1 MPTLHWLTKET
12 DLRKGKQIPF
22 RILEKKEELSVI
34 STPLN
39 DRALSGVEKSL
50 QEQNN
55 IIIQGDNLEALKAIL
70 PVYAGKVKCIYIDP
84 PYNTGNAFEHYD
96 DNMEHTLW
104 LSMIYP
110 RLELLREFLSED
122 GSIWVSIDD
131 DEAHY
136 LKVIMDE
143 IFGRKN
149 FIEEVVWQRAFSPIN
164 LKKTLSRSHD
174 KILVFAKNY
183 NEIFTLNTIFRT
195 EKQLSTYKNPDND
208 PRGMWSSSDCSVGP
222 IVPEKV
228 YEIITPSGKK
238 LFPTKGR
245 CWLFTKERCWLF
257 TKERFQEM
265 VNDNRIWF
273 GKDGNNVPRVKKF
286 LREVKDGVT
295 AMTLWLRDEVGDNQ
309 EAKREII
316 AFNKDDVFSTPK
328 PERLL
333 QRILQLA
340 TNPGDIVLDSF
351 LGSGTTAAVAL
362 KMNRKFIG
370 IEMGSH
376 AVTHVVPR
384 LRKVI
389 EGEQGGISE
398 SVEWKGGG
406 GFDFYTLGEPVFG
419 TDGRINPKIDYSTL
433 AAFIWFVETGTSLS
447 SPYLDCHPEQQHPNL
462 RVEGRLMV
470 RPIRLRSGQTAHH
483 DILHSPQIGTFNN
496 TAYYLLY
503 NGILGDKKPHNGNVL
518 TSKVLQLLPA
528 FEGRKVIYGESCLL
542 GKDKLKDL
550 NIIFK
555 QIPYDLRG
563 R

>member
-22 RILEKKEELSVI
+22 RILEKKEELSVDD
-34 STPLN
+34 SVGNGRTF
-39 DRALSGVEKSL
+39 DKLSDHNRSL
-50 QEQNN
+50 RNN

-110 RLELLREFLSED
+110 RLELLREFLRED

-149 FIEEVVWQRAFSPIN
+149 FVNNVIWEKKYSPQN
-164 LKKTLSRSHD
+164 DAKWLSDSHD
-174 KILVFAKNY
+174 HIICFAKNK
-183 NEIFTLNTIFRT
+183 EIWRPNFLPRSLGANS
-195 EKQLSTYKNPDND
+195 QYKNPDND
-208 PRGMWSSSDCSVGP
+208 PRGVWMSDNPSVKTYSASTDYP
-222 IVPEKV
+222 IT
-228 YEIITPSGKK
+228 TPTGKIVNPPK
-238 LFPTKGR
+238 SR
-245 CWLFTKERCWLF
+245 CWRFSKEKFEELV
-257 TKERFQEM
+257 K
-265 VNDNRIWF
+265 DNRIWF
-273 GKDGNNVPRVKKF
+273 GKDGNGLPRLKTF
-286 LREVKDGVT
+286 LSEVQEGMVSKT
-295 AMTLWLRDEVGDNQ
+295 IWKRDEVGDNQ
-309 EAKREII
+309 EAKREV
-316 AFNKDDVFSTPK
+316 KELHVTEVFSTPK

-340 TNPGDIVLDSF
+340 TNENELVLDSF

-362 KMNRKFIG
+362 KMNRQFIG
-370 IEMGSH
+370 IEMGDH

-406 GFDFYTLGEPVFG
+406 GFDFYTLGETIFG

-433 AAFIWFVETGTSLS
+433 AAFIWFVETGTSLP
-447 SPYLDCHPEQQHPNL
+447 SPSVDCHPEQQHPNL

-470 RPIRLRSGQTAHH
+470 RQAHH
-483 DILHSPQIGTFNN
+483 DILHSPQIGIFNN

-503 NGILGDKKPHNGNVL
+503 NGILGDKKPQNGNVL

-528 FEGRKVIYGESCLL
+528 FEGKKVIYGESCLL

>member
-22 RILEKKEELSVI
+22 RILEKKEELSVA
-34 STPLN
+34 SVAKQT
-39 DRALSGVEKSL
+39 
-50 QEQNN
+50 QEQQSSLGEIASDSLPASPRNVV
-55 IIIQGDNLEALKAIL
+55 IQGDNLEALKAIL

-149 FIEEVVWQRAFSPIN
+149 FVATIIWNKRTTRENRRVFSFN
-164 LKKTLSRSHD
+164 HD
-174 KILVFAKNY
+174 FIMVFAKDKKSFEQSRNLLPL
-183 NEIFTLNTIFRT
+183 NETVKKR
-195 EKQLSTYKNPDND
+195 YKNPDDD
-208 PRGMWSSSDCSVGP
+208 PKGPWQSVSLNAQAGHATP
-222 IVPEKV
+222 NQF
-228 YEIITPSGKK
+228 YEIISPTGKK
-238 LFPTKGR
+238 INPPTGR
-245 CWLFTKERCWLF
+245 CWLL
-257 TKERFQEM
+257 TKERFEEE
-265 VNDNRIWF
+265 F
-273 GKDGNNVPRVKKF
+273 KKGNIFFTKNGNGVPRVKKY
-286 LREVKDGVT
+286 LNDENIQGLTPETLWVAEEVGTNDSAKKNIIKLFQDGVEK
-295 AMTLWLRDEVGDNQ
+295 LFE
-309 EAKREII
+309 
-316 AFNKDDVFSTPK
+316 TPK
-328 PERLL
+328 PEELI
-333 QRILQLA
+333 QRILQIA

-370 IEMGSH
+370 IEMGDH

-419 TDGRINPKIDYSTL
+419 TNGRINPKIDYSTL

-447 SPYLDCHPEQQHPNL
+447 LPYVGN
-462 RVEGRLMV
+462 GRD
-470 RPIRLRSGQTAHH
+470 RSLHTAM
-483 DILHSPQIGTFNN
+483 IGTFNN

-503 NGILGDKKPHNGNVL
+503 NGILGDKKPQNGNVL

-528 FEGRKVIYGESCLL
+528 FEGRKIIYGESCLL

>member
-22 RILEKKEELSVI
+22 RILEKKEELSVDD
-34 STPLN
+34 SVGNGRTF
-39 DRALSGVEKSL
+39 DRLSDHDRSL
-50 QEQNN
+50 RNN

-110 RLELLREFLSED
+110 RIELLREFLSED

-149 FIEEVVWQRAFSPIN
+149 FVNNVIWEKKFSPQN
-164 LKKTLSRSHD
+164 DAKWLSDSHD
-174 KILVFAKNY
+174 HIICFAKNK
-183 NEIFTLNTIFRT
+183 EIWRPNLLIRSDGANAR
-195 EKQLSTYKNPDND
+195 YKNLDND
-208 PRGMWSSSDCSVGP
+208 PRGTWASGDISVKTYTEKTDYP
-222 IVPEKV
+222 I
-228 YEIITPSGKK
+228 TLPSGRIVE
-238 LFPTKGR
+238 PPKGT
-245 CWLFTKERCWLF
+245 CWRVTKEKFEELV
-257 TKERFQEM
+257 K
-265 VNDNRIWF
+265 DNRIWF
-273 GKDGNNVPRVKKF
+273 GADGNNVPRIKRFLSDVKQ
-286 LREVKDGVT
+286 GIT
-295 AMTLWLRDEVGDNQ
+295 SMTIWNHEDVGHTQ
-309 EAKREII
+309 EAKQESKI
-316 AFNKDDVFSTPK
+316 FNTEEVFSTPK

-340 TNPGDIVLDSF
+340 TNENDIVLDSF

-433 AAFIWFVETGTSLS
+433 AAFIWFVETGTSLP
-447 SPYLDCHPEQQHPNL
+447 SPTVGN
-462 RVEGRLMV
+462 GRD
-470 RPIRLRSGQTAHH
+470 RSLQSAM
-483 DILHSPQIGTFNN
+483 IGTFNN

-503 NGILGDKKPHNGNVL
+503 NGILGDKKPQNGNVL

-528 FEGRKVIYGESCLL
+528 FEGKKVIYGESCLL